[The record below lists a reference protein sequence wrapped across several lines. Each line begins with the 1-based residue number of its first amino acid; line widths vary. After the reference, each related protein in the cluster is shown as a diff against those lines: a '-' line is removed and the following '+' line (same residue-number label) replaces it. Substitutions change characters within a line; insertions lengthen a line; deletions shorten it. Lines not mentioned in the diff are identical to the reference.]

1 MSTVE
6 KGTKVKVHYVGTLD
20 DGTQFDNSKKRGNTL
35 DFQVGAGMMI
45 KGFDD
50 AVTGMGEGEVKT
62 ITISSQEAYG
72 DVEKDAFTDFPRTR
86 FGEDLDLE
94 VGGIVQGAGPQGEP
108 IMARISS
115 LDEDTV
121 TLDFN
126 HPLAGKDLTFEI
138 ELIEIEG

>member
-20 DGTQFDNSKKRGNTL
+20 DGTEFDNSKKRGNTL
-35 DFQVGAGMMI
+35 DFQVGAGLMI
-45 KGFDD
+45 KGFDE

-62 ITISSQEAYG
+62 ITIPAQEAYG
-72 DVEKDAFTDFPRTR
+72 AVEADAFTDFPLAQ
-86 FGEDLDLE
+86 FGDDLELE
-94 VGGIVQGAGPQGEP
+94 VGGVVQGSGPQGQP
-108 IMARISS
+108 IMARVSALNES
-115 LDEDTV
+115 TV